1 MNITQ
6 HPELL
11 DRLAASY
18 ALGTLRGGAR
28 RRFETLARE
37 QAPVRAA
44 ALIWQARIGSV
55 AELQT
60 PAQPTAAVWTRIDN
74 LVQADV
80 QRQAMRD
87 AHAAPPA
94 TGGWL
99 RNLLLWRGAA
109 AAGVAAAIVAMVV
122 GVDQRAQL
130 GTQIASLQTQLLATP
145 QIKYVAVLA
154 DGKADPS
161 MLVTFDART
170 NKLLLQRGNLRARGG
185 TQAAVDLHTHH
196 HGRQRGHGTRS
207 GGAAPHQQVAPP
219 ATGGRSSRGHTR
231 SLHGRRSLVG
241 LHEVVDAG
249 PDGRGGVDGRL
260 QLGQARPAGLP
271 HQGGGAHGG
280 VFTGQGFKTAAGA
293 PAQRAQ
299 GVAGGQAVE
308 QVGVLGDVHGDDLM
322 QNAPCRCATAP
333 APGESRS

>member
-1 MNITQ
+1 MNLIQ

-11 DRLAASY
+11 DKLAASY

-60 PAQPTAAVWTRIDN
+60 PAQPTPAVWTRIDN

-87 AHAAPPA
+87 AHAALPA
-94 TGGWL
+94 TGGGWL
-99 RNLLLWRGAA
+99 RNLFLWRGAA

-122 GVDQRAQL
+122 GLDQRAQL

-170 NKLLLQRGNLRARGG
+170 NKLLLQRVGG
-185 TQAAVDLHTHH
+185 YQEASDKSLQLWALPP
-196 HGRQRGHGTRS
+196 S
-207 GGAAPHQQVAPP
+207 GGP
-219 ATGGRSSRGHTR
+219 R
-231 SLHGRRSLVG
+231 SL
-241 LHEVVDAG
+241 
-249 PDGRGGVDGRL
+249 
-260 QLGQARPAGLP
+260 
-271 HQGGGAHGG
+271 
-280 VFTGQGFKTAAGA
+280 
-293 PAQRAQ
+293 
-299 GVAGGQAVE
+299 
-308 QVGVLGDVHGDDLM
+308 GVLGTDKLLRLAAGEADVQQVPTLAVTLEPKGGVPVGSGPTGPVLFKGALIQKM
-322 QNAPCRCATAP
+322 L
-333 APGESRS
+333 